1 MFEKF
6 YKLISNDIGI
16 DLGTSNTLVY
26 LKGHGIVVNEP
37 SVVAVNMKTSQ
48 ILAVGTKAKEML
60 GRTPGHIKAIRP
72 LVDGVISDFEVTEEM
87 LSYLIN
93 KADKISKKF
102 ARPRVLIGV
111 PTGTTNVE
119 TRAVYDA
126 ARSAGARE
134 VFLVE
139 EPMAAAI
146 GIRLPIKDPV
156 GSMII
161 DIGGGT
167 TDIAVISLGGV
178 VKSKNLKIAGDR
190 LNNDIITYMRDEF
203 KILIGERTAEMIKIS
218 IGSVLPGEYME
229 TEVHGRDL
237 LTGLPRAVVVT
248 DSDIREA
255 ITPSVRGLVE
265 GVKDMLET
273 TPPEILSDIM
283 HRGITLSGG
292 GALIPGLD
300 QLLQRVLKIPVYVVE
315 DPLSA
320 VARGTGVILDN
331 IPFYKEVLIVN
342 QDKIMMSNYNSIL
355 IENINLKE
363 ILGRKNEKTAMILAA
378 VLSKPN
384 QSPYDTIIIDAGTKQ
399 GLKTGDV
406 IFALGNIPIGRVS
419 NVYPNSSKVILFS
432 NSGEKMQVVIS
443 GKDVFMEVVGR
454 GGGNFEMILPRDFIL
469 VKGDQVVLPG
479 ITSYVLGIVE
489 TIISD
494 PRDPFVKALLVS
506 PANIQELKFV
516 QVELQK

>member
-1 MFEKF
+1 MFDKF

-26 LKGHGIVVNEP
+26 LKGHGIVINEP
-37 SVVAVNMKTSQ
+37 SVVAVNIKTNQ
-48 ILAVGTKAKEML
+48 ILAVGGEAKEML
-60 GRTPGHIKAIRP
+60 GRTPGHIKAVRP
-72 LVDGVISDFEVTEEM
+72 LVDGVISDFEITEEM

-93 KADKISKKF
+93 KADKMSKKL

-134 VFLVE
+134 VYLVE

-161 DIGGGT
+161 DVGGGT
-167 TDIAVISLGGV
+167 SDIAVFSLVGI

-190 LNNDIITYMRDEF
+190 LNIDIITYMRDEF
-203 KILIGERTAEMIKIS
+203 KMLIGERTAEMVKIA
-218 IGSVLPGEYME
+218 IGSVIAGGYME

-237 LTGLPRAVVVT
+237 LTGLPREVVVT

-255 ITPSVRGLVE
+255 LSFSIKGLVE

-292 GALIPGLD
+292 GALLPGLD
-300 QLLQRVLKIPVYVVE
+300 QLLQRILKIPVYVVE

-320 VARGTGVILDN
+320 VARGTGVILDDLSL
-331 IPFYKEVLIVN
+331 YEEVLIGN
-342 QDKIMMSNYNSIL
+342 QD
-355 IENINLKE
+355 E
-363 ILGRKNEKTAMILAA
+363 
-378 VLSKPN
+378 
-384 QSPYDTIIIDAGTKQ
+384 
-399 GLKTGDV
+399 
-406 IFALGNIPIGRVS
+406 
-419 NVYPNSSKVILFS
+419 
-432 NSGEKMQVVIS
+432 
-443 GKDVFMEVVGR
+443 
-454 GGGNFEMILPRDFIL
+454 LP
-469 VKGDQVVLPG
+469 
-479 ITSYVLGIVE
+479 
-489 TIISD
+489 
-494 PRDPFVKALLVS
+494 PR
-506 PANIQELKFV
+506 
-516 QVELQK
+516 

>member
-1 MFEKF
+1 MFDKF

-26 LKGHGIVVNEP
+26 LKGHGIVINEP
-37 SVVAVNMKTSQ
+37 SVVAVNIKTNQ
-48 ILAVGTKAKEML
+48 ILAVGMQAKEML

-93 KADKISKKF
+93 KADKMSKKF
-102 ARPRVLIGV
+102 ARPRVLVGV
-111 PTGTTNVE
+111 PSCTTNVE

-167 TDIAVISLGGV
+167 TDIAVISLGGI

-190 LNNDIITYMRDEF
+190 LNNDIISYMRDEF
-203 KILIGERTAEMIKIS
+203 KILIGERTAEMVKIA
-218 IGSVLPGEYME
+218 IGSVIPGEYME

-237 LTGLPRAVVVT
+237 LTGLPREVVVT

-255 ITPSVRGLVE
+255 ISLSIKGLID
-265 GVKDMLET
+265 GVKDMLESA
-273 TPPEILSDIM
+273 PPEILSDIM

-292 GALIPGLD
+292 GALLHGLGE
-300 QLLQRVLKIPVYVVE
+300 LLQKVLKIPVYVVE

-320 VARGTGVILDN
+320 VARGTGVIFDDVPL
-331 IPFYKEVLIVN
+331 YKDVLIRN
-342 QDKIMMSNYNSIL
+342 QD
-355 IENINLKE
+355 E
-363 ILGRKNEKTAMILAA
+363 
-378 VLSKPN
+378 
-384 QSPYDTIIIDAGTKQ
+384 
-399 GLKTGDV
+399 
-406 IFALGNIPIGRVS
+406 
-419 NVYPNSSKVILFS
+419 
-432 NSGEKMQVVIS
+432 
-443 GKDVFMEVVGR
+443 
-454 GGGNFEMILPRDFIL
+454 LP
-469 VKGDQVVLPG
+469 
-479 ITSYVLGIVE
+479 
-489 TIISD
+489 
-494 PRDPFVKALLVS
+494 PR
-506 PANIQELKFV
+506 
-516 QVELQK
+516 